1 MGQEIAHEDDDGGG
15 DADKDGTGWVQYSSV
30 RFHLYSP
37 CAGTKSTHSVM
48 KSSGI
53 LWKWVWRSAAPP
65 KTINLSSCFVLNSLH
80 QLARRSPEKNLM
92 GHSPKLLVVQTCSTQ
107 FKIVVILC
115 GMFWFELNLCWW
127 TPYVLNQTVFCK
139 MIVLLEK
146 KSHVEFGGCISCIS
160 HKVYGANFWW
170 NFYPQNFVSWWIG
183 PNGFFAPFWM
193 GLMGSV
199 MTYPICRIQIRCC

>member
-1 MGQEIAHEDDDGGG
+1 MNLQIRH
-15 DADKDGTGWVQYSSV
+15 
-30 RFHLYSP
+30 
-37 CAGTKSTHSVM
+37 
-48 KSSGI
+48 
-53 LWKWVWRSAAPP
+53 PP
-65 KTINLSSCFVLNSLH
+65 KKNGEIDIQHSNIQHSSPFGIPARLDNLH

-183 PNGFFAPFWM
+183 PNGFLLHFGWDWWDPSWHIPYV
-193 GLMGSV
+193 GSRSGAARNMV
-199 MTYPICRIQIRCC
+199 CNMDPRKI

>member
-146 KSHVEFGGCISCIS
+146 NPMLNSGGVYHVYPIKSTAQIFGEISIHRTLSVGGLVRTVFCSLLDGIDGIRHDIS
-160 HKVYGANFWW
+160 H
-170 NFYPQNFVSWWIG
+170 
-183 PNGFFAPFWM
+183 M
-193 GLMGSV
+193 
-199 MTYPICRIQIRCC
+199 